1 MEKQRIQKVISQL
14 GYCSRRKAEE
24 YLRLGLIEVN
34 GTKVTEMGFLC
45 TPEDEIKI
53 DGKIINPKEE
63 IKSVYLMVN
72 KPIDVIST
80 AFDPQGRR
88 TVLDLVPTKYGRV
101 FPVGRLD
108 QNSQGLLILTND
120 GEFANLVT
128 HPSSAPEKEYIVH
141 VKNPVRGDEI
151 EKLKK
156 GLYII
161 TEGYKASS
169 AIADVLDD
177 GEEDCVFSIII
188 HEGKKR
194 EVRHMME
201 TLNHPVISLKRVRI
215 GNIYL
220 GNLEEGKYQEIS
232 PEVILK
238 LKNECLKNKS
248 ENKKRPDRIR

>member
-24 YLRLGLIEVN
+24 YLKEGRIEVN
-34 GTKVTEMGFLC
+34 GDKIHEMGFLC
-45 TPEDEIKI
+45 TSEDEIKI
-53 DGKIINPKEE
+53 DGKVINPKTE
-63 IKSVYLMVN
+63 IKPVYLMLN
-72 KPIDVIST
+72 KPIGVVST
-80 AFDPQGRR
+80 ASDPQGRK
-88 TVLDLVPTKYGRV
+88 TVTQLVPEKYGRV

-128 HPSSAPEKEYIVH
+128 HPSSASEKQYIVH
-141 VKNPVRGDEI
+141 VKNPVQGDEI
-151 EKLKK
+151 ERLKK

-161 TEGYKASS
+161 TEGYRASS
-169 AIADVLDD
+169 AIADVIED
-177 GEEDCVFSIII
+177 GEEDCVFSVTI

-215 GNIYL
+215 GNLYL
-220 GNLEEGKYQEIS
+220 KDLPEGKYCEI
-232 PEVILK
+232 PAQDIRTLK
-238 LKNECLKNKS
+238 ETCLKNKE
-248 ENKKRPDRIR
+248 ENKKQPAGI

>member
-24 YLRLGLIEVN
+24 YLKLGLIEVN
-34 GTKVTEMGFLC
+34 GVKITEMGYLC

-53 DGKIINPKEE
+53 EGKVINPKEE
-63 IKSVYLMVN
+63 IKPVYLMIN
-72 KPIDVIST
+72 KPVNVVST
-80 AFDPQGRR
+80 ASDPQGRK
-88 TVLDLVPTKYGRV
+88 TVLDLVPSKYGRV

-169 AIADVLDD
+169 AIAHVLDD
-177 GEEDCVFSIII
+177 GEEDCVFSVII

-201 TLNHPVISLKRVRI
+201 TLGHPVISLKRVRI
-215 GNIYL
+215 GNIQL
-220 GNLEEGKYQEIS
+220 GNLKEGGYQEIAS
-232 PEVILK
+232 DLIQDLK
-238 LKNECLKNKS
+238 KECLKNKS
-248 ENKKRPDRIR
+248 ENKK